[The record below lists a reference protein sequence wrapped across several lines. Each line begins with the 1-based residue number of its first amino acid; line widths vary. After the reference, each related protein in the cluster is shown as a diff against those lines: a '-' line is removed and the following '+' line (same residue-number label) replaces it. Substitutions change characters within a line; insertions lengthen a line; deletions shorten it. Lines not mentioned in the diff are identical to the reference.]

1 MILLDSNM
9 LIAYADEDDECHKQA
24 VAIVTAVESGKYGKA
39 VVLDLVFSEV
49 MTVLALKAKNKPVA
63 LKFAE
68 IIKAAYGIAFS
79 DETLFLRALEIF
91 KERPRLSF
99 ADSALFAYAG
109 LHGAEHIASFDREFK
124 KVPGAKIVC

>member
-1 MILLDSNM
+1 MNTAQPGIL
-9 LIAYADEDDECHKQA
+9 Y
-24 VAIVTAVESGKYGKA
+24 
-39 VVLDLVFSEV
+39 LVP
-49 MTVLALKAKNKPVA
+49 TPIGNLGD
-63 LKFAE
+63 
-68 IIKAAYGIAFS
+68 I
-79 DETLFLRALEIF
+79 TLRALEIF